1 MYARARVCA
10 AVLGGTLRL
19 SQCFT
24 ASNSCAREAW
34 LVCTDR
40 PAVKRTNTSTALFV
54 ALEPSTVKAACWR
67 ICTVWAVGA
76 RAHRQYPEVV
86 AGGSTEIRSVYW
98 QVVSCADVA
107 RVHCKP
113 IEIGR
118 ALFGCIQPPRCGY
131 LAVMKPLLQWRV
143 VIFVICVSGDISP
156 LNMRALQI
164 DFSFTKRPP
173 PTPLPLVL
181 FYSAVAF
188 AWHF

>member
-1 MYARARVCA
+1 MARGPFFDAPLRSLCVVGGVRRRLSPSVFHLSHLANSQWMRARVCA

-19 SQCFT
+19 SRCFT

-67 ICTVWAVGA
+67 ICAVWAVGA

-86 AGGSTEIRSVYW
+86 ARGSTEIRSVYW

-131 LAVMKPLLQWRV
+131 LAVMNHSY
-143 VIFVICVSGDISP
+143 SGG
-156 LNMRALQI
+156 
-164 DFSFTKRPP
+164 
-173 PTPLPLVL
+173 
-181 FYSAVAF
+181 
-188 AWHF
+188 